1 MTPSELSTYTDID
14 LNNFKL
20 PAVSVNN
27 DSTEQPQNVIKSN
40 IFSNTVKVE
49 FSEEIIAVDAE
60 VLCKRCG
67 KPLHDTK
74 SRILGMGPT
83 CYKLY
88 MAERNKQLNLFCCKG
103 IGKIQDNE

>member
-14 LNNFKL
+14 LNNFTAL
-20 PAVSVNN
+20 NVSVNN
-27 DSTEQPQNVIKSN
+27 NPTEQTHNVIKSD

-49 FSEEIIAVDAE
+49 FSEEIIVTDAE

-67 KPLHDTK
+67 RPLHDTK

-103 IGKIQDNE
+103 IGKTQNNE